1 MKLKTNMG
9 DFIRNFR
16 PRVGDP
22 MIYRKIPN
30 ISPVLIEVRK
40 HVLGAL
46 YSAGLIFRGRLIVGG
61 HFVLVSEYQDLEIHC
76 YISLL

>member
-46 YSAGLIFRGRLIVGG
+46 YSAGLIFRGGL
-61 HFVLVSEYQDLEIHC
+61 
-76 YISLL
+76 